1 MLSPAP
7 PRPTLPA
14 RLLLP
19 GAQAAFALAL
29 VLLAVLHLDRRLAP
43 LDPVTAMLS
52 DYALVPGRWLWDG
65 ALVLISGGSA
75 LLLVALHHRGLL
87 ADRVLVAAKALWCVS
102 LLTVA
107 VFAKDPQ
114 GGAITTTGKIHLY
127 ASAVTCL
134 SLPVV
139 GWALGR
145 RHRDDPRW
153 RRFATWSRRLAL
165 AAIPF
170 YLPFIVPFAVN
181 VVLGGHLP
189 TVATGLVE
197 RLMMVLELALLAVLG
212 RWAHHA
218 GQPAPGSRADA
229 VGPPGWSRVRCS
241 SQSRAVR
248 ISA

>member
-1 MLSPAP
+1 MLCPAP
-7 PRPTLPA
+7 VRPRLRA
-14 RLLLP
+14 RLLVP
-19 GAQAAFALAL
+19 GALAAFAGAV
-29 VLLAVLHLDRRLAP
+29 VLLAVLHVDRRLAP
-43 LDPVTAMLS
+43 LDPVSTMLS
-52 DYALVPGRWLWDG
+52 DYALSQGRLLWDG
-65 ALVLISGGSA
+65 ALLLTSSGSA
-75 LLLVALHHRGLL
+75 LLLVALYRRGLL
-87 ADRVLVAAKALWCVS
+87 ANPALVAAKALWCVS
-102 LLTVA
+102 LLAVA

-114 GGAITTTGKIHLY
+114 GGAITATGKIHLY

-139 GWALGR
+139 GWAMGR

-197 RLMMVLELALLAVLG
+197 RLMMLLEIALLGVLG
-212 RWAHHA
+212 YWAHRA
-218 GQPAPGSRADA
+218 MPTGVRFRPPASPA
-229 VGPPGWSRVRCS
+229 
-241 SQSRAVR
+241 
-248 ISA
+248 

>member
-7 PRPTLPA
+7 IRPSLRA
-14 RLLLP
+14 RLLVP
-19 GAQAAFALAL
+19 GAQAAFAAAV
-29 VLLAVLHLDRRLAP
+29 VLLAVLHLDRSLAP

-52 DYALVPGRWLWDG
+52 DYALVPGRWMWDG
-65 ALVLISGGSA
+65 ALILTSTGSA
-75 LLLVALHHRGLL
+75 LLLVALYRRGLL
-87 ADRVLVAAKALWCVS
+87 ANPALVAAKALWCVS

-107 VFAKDPQ
+107 IFAKDPQ

-197 RLMMVLELALLAVLG
+197 RLMMVLEIALLAVLG
-212 RWAHHA
+212 VWAHRA
-218 GQPAPGSRADA
+218 ATTPTKRKSLSLLPASH
-229 VGPPGWSRVRCS
+229 
-241 SQSRAVR
+241 
-248 ISA
+248 